1 MTVPPAESCN
11 ILVLNSGSSSIKFAV
26 IDVRLGIHRAHGSL
40 EYLSDGF
47 VRVRFQSDPEMPRVE
62 ALEALPDI
70 NTRLARLFTLIKTLP
85 PRHRILAVGHRVV
98 HGGEAFHTATLVTPT
113 VQQKLQGLSH
123 LAPLHNPINLSG
135 IQHASKAFPDLPQV
149 AIFDTGFFHDLP
161 EHAWRYAVP
170 ERWYR
175 EFGVR
180 RYGFHGISHDYVTHK
195 AAELIGKPYEKCRML
210 SLHLGNGA
218 SISALR
224 DGRCIDTSMGMTPLA
239 GLVMGTR
246 SGDLDP
252 AVPLYM
258 QEVAQLSAHEVSH
271 ELNHYS
277 GLYGLCGSA
286 DMRNVLHRAA
296 NADAQASQAIA
307 IYVHHIRHYIGAYFA
322 ATGPLD
328 ALIFTGGIGENAPE
342 IRRRICADL
351 DHMGIHCQ
359 DEYNLHDFDDH
370 ARLSPGHEN
379 TAVLV
384 IRTQEDLAVARQ
396 TAALI
401 GLPLL

>member
-1 MTVPPAESCN
+1 MTVTPAESCN
-11 ILVLNSGSSSIKFAV
+11 ILVLNSGSSSIKFSV
-26 IDVRLGIHRAHGSL
+26 IDARLGLTRAHGSL
-40 EYLSDGF
+40 EYLTDES

-62 ALEALPDI
+62 TLESLPNLDA
-70 NTRLARLFTLIKTLP
+70 RLARIFTLIKTLP

-98 HGGEAFHTATLVTPT
+98 HGGEAFHTATRITPT
-113 VQQKLQGLSH
+113 ILQKLQGLSH
-123 LAPLHNPINLSG
+123 LAPLHNPVNLSG
-135 IQHASKAFPDLPQV
+135 IQRASEAFPDLPQV

-170 ERWYR
+170 KRWYR

-180 RYGFHGISHDYVTHK
+180 RYGFHGISHDYVTHE
-195 AAELIGKPYEKCRML
+195 AAELIGKPYEKCRMI

-258 QEVAQLSAHEVSH
+258 QEMAQLSAHEVRH
-271 ELNHYS
+271 ELNHSS
-277 GLYGLCGSA
+277 GLYGLCGST
-286 DMRNVLHRAA
+286 DMRDVLHRAA
-296 NADAQASQAIA
+296 NADAQADQAIA
-307 IYVHHIRHYIGAYFA
+307 IYVHRIRHYVGAYFA
-322 ATGPLD
+322 TTGPLD
-328 ALIFTGGIGENAPE
+328 ALIFTGGVGENAPE

-351 DHMGIHCQ
+351 DHMGIHCL
-359 DEYNLHDFDDH
+359 DEHNLHNFDDPV
-370 ARLSPGHEN
+370 RLSPGHAN
-379 TAVLV
+379 TSVLV
-384 IRTQEDLAVARQ
+384 IRTQEDLAIARQ

-401 GLPLL
+401 GLP